1 MLGVGWLKEWST
13 TPKPKSRSRQPVVA
27 SGQNEDLECA
37 GKKGCGQGW
46 WQGATEH
53 QPYLAKRTFK
63 FFRSKQP
70 ATAAFLAV
78 PMARILNSVHTRYS
92 IQGTV
97 MAGRSNLPTKSKIK
111 YTGLT
116 HYVIFLDITHGGRA
130 VPQVASGVCH
140 RLLSSIFKHG
150 QGNRSKK
157 AYL

>member
-1 MLGVGWLKEWST
+1 M
-13 TPKPKSRSRQPVVA
+13 
-27 SGQNEDLECA
+27 C
-37 GKKGCGQGW
+37 GKKG
-46 WQGATEH
+46 
-53 QPYLAKRTFK
+53 LRTRLMAGSNRTPTLSCQADFK

-111 YTGLT
+111 YTNLT